1 MKPHFLNEVYK
12 VDEDNAPAIEHCQG
26 DFGGVSVIEVPA
38 SKFVTSLTLE
48 LWVDCRPGRMGRMQV
63 ETEYDNT

>member
-26 DFGGVSVIEVPA
+26 DFGGVSVIEVPTF
-38 SKFVTSLTLE
+38 KFVTSLTLK
-48 LWVDCRPGRMGRMQV
+48 L
-63 ETEYDNT
+63 